1 MSATFLKHFNSIT
14 DPRIE
19 RCKKHELIDILLL
32 AISAVISG
40 AQGWEDI
47 EDFGHLKLD
56 WLKRY
61 GAFNA
66 GIPRHDTIA
75 RVICRL
81 KSDEIEHAFQSWISS
96 LIETT
101 GADIIAMDG
110 KTARRSFTTKDR
122 KSALHTVS
130 AWSCQ
135 HQLVLG
141 QTAVDSKTNEITAIP
156 ELLTMLDIENSII
169 TLDAMGCQQEIAKQ
183 IIKQKADYI
192 LALKGNHSGM
202 QSELE
207 AWWHKSEREG
217 LTNSNYDKH
226 TEISSG
232 HGRIETRV
240 CQQLLI
246 DKSWLDKIYQ
256 WSGLKSVIQVTAE
269 VHDKSSGTDTIE
281 TRWYISSLALGAEQ
295 ALNAVRSHWQVE
307 SMHWMLDMNFRE
319 DESRIRKKQGPLVFN
334 VMRKIAM
341 ALFKQDTTKT
351 ASMARKKKMAGLD
364 DDYRSTLL
372 ESGLSLIHI

>member
-32 AISAVISG
+32 AISAVLSG
-40 AQGWEDI
+40 AEGWEDI

-61 GAFNA
+61 GSFDA
-66 GIPRHDTIA
+66 GIPKHDTIA
-75 RVICRL
+75 RVVCRL
-81 KSDEIEHAFQSWISS
+81 KADEIESAFQSWISS

-101 GADIIAMDG
+101 GADIIAIDG

-202 QSELE
+202 LSELE
-207 AWWHKSEREG
+207 AWWHKNEREG
-217 LTNSNYDKH
+217 LSNNNYDKH

-232 HGRIETRV
+232 HGRIETRT

-246 DKSWLDKIYQ
+246 DKTWLAKTYQ
-256 WSGLKSVIQVTAE
+256 WSGLKNIIKVTAE
-269 VHDKSSGTDTIE
+269 VHDKSAGTDTTE
-281 TRWYISSLALGAEQ
+281 TRWYISSLNLNAEQ

-307 SMHWMLDMNFRE
+307 SMHWMLDMTFRE

-341 ALFKQDTTKT
+341 ALFKQDTTKS

-372 ESGLSLIHI
+372 ESGIKMR

>member
-1 MSATFLKHFNSIT
+1 MSTTFLKHFNSIT

-32 AISAVISG
+32 AISAVLSG
-40 AQGWEDI
+40 AEGWEDI
-47 EDFGHLKLD
+47 EDFGRLKLD
-56 WLKRY
+56 WLKKY
-61 GAFNA
+61 GTFNA
-66 GIPRHDTIA
+66 GIPKHDTIA

-81 KSDEIEHAFQSWISS
+81 KADEIEHAFQSWISS

-101 GADIIAMDG
+101 GADIIAIDG

-183 IIKQKADYI
+183 IIKHKADYI

-202 QSELE
+202 QSELA
-207 AWWHKSEREG
+207 AWWHKNEREG
-217 LTNSNYDKH
+217 LAKNNYDKH

-232 HGRIETRV
+232 HGRIETRT

-246 DKSWLDKIYQ
+246 NKSWLAKDYR

-269 VHDKSSGTDTIE
+269 VDDKSAGTESTE
-281 TRWYISSLALGAEQ
+281 TRWYISSLGLNAEQ

-341 ALFKQDTTKT
+341 ALFKRDTTKS

-372 ESGLSLIHI
+372 ESGIKMR